1 MPSRKYAGKVLI
13 VTLSDVAYANDYAS
27 YMYDQ
32 KLAAYV
38 ECHGVVQRLM
48 FYIVGSDRELN
59 NAVLY
64 CYNNYNTKFRKV
76 AKTRSVNWKDV
87 IGSINEDFCDHV
99 LTPCTLGE
107 FYNEV
112 MEKCGSVEVDIP
124 NAKKCQL
131 NHAVV
136 YPVTEDTTI
145 GGRFHPIVPYG
156 VEKNGDEKKTMNN
169 QTLCVFVNVNN

>member
-1 MPSRKYAGKVLI
+1 MPSRSYAGKVLI
-13 VTLSDVAYANDYAS
+13 VTLSDVTYANDYAN
-27 YMYDQ
+27 YMYDR
-32 KLAAYV
+32 KLAAYM
-38 ECHGVVQRLM
+38 ECHGIGQPLM
-48 FYIVGSDRELN
+48 FYIIGSDRELN

-64 CYNNYNTKFRKV
+64 CYNNYNTKFHTV

-99 LTPCTLGE
+99 LTPCTLSE

-124 NAKKCQL
+124 NVKKCQL

-145 GGRFHPIVPYG
+145 GGRFRPILPYG
-156 VEKNGDEKKTMNN
+156 IENVSDDEKNNEQSDIVCFCKCK
-169 QTLCVFVNVNN
+169 

>member
-1 MPSRKYAGKVLI
+1 MPLRKYAGKVLI
-13 VTLSDVAYANDYAS
+13 VTLSDASYANDYAR

-38 ECHGVVQRLM
+38 ECHGQRLM

-59 NAVLY
+59 NAVMY

-76 AKTRSVNWKDV
+76 AKTHSVNWKDV

-99 LTPCTLGE
+99 LTPCTLSE

-131 NHAVV
+131 NHAVL

-145 GGRFHPIVPYG
+145 GGRFLPIVPYG
-156 VEKNGDEKKTMNN
+156 IEDVSDDEKNNEQSDIVCFCKYK
-169 QTLCVFVNVNN
+169 

>member
-38 ECHGVVQRLM
+38 ECHGVGQRLM

-76 AKTRSVNWKDV
+76 AKTRSVNW
-87 IGSINEDFCDHV
+87 EDAQPRTQA
-99 LTPCTLGE
+99 LSSGKERPWSEL
-107 FYNEV
+107 
-112 MEKCGSVEVDIP
+112 
-124 NAKKCQL
+124 
-131 NHAVV
+131 
-136 YPVTEDTTI
+136 VTC
-145 GGRFHPIVPYG
+145 HPDSG
-156 VEKNGDEKKTMNN
+156 W
-169 QTLCVFVNVNN
+169 